1 MSPGLPAVLLIGG
14 TDRHTPPTPL
24 ILNTGDVVI
33 LSGTSRTAYHAVPCV
48 LRDYNKMYCD
58 HGQLCEAALTPQS
71 LASGGGEGLDNLL
84 VQYLEC
90 SRVNI
95 SIRQVEKHD

>member
-14 TDRHTPPTPL
+14 TDRHTLPTPL

-58 HGQLCEAALTPQS
+58 HGQLCAQDAFTPQS
-71 LASGGGEGLDNLL
+71 LASGEELDNLL